1 MAYETTLI
9 LVGISIPP
17 ELRVRA
23 EKLLRTQRNAGNQ
36 SLAQILRLVDLTSDG
51 TLEFRAKKLPLP
63 DASEEPDEEGFVLSA
78 AGTWYESEKF
88 ALWLCRTEFAG
99 SVIEHSRE
107 GDGEAW
113 GWEFKDG
120 RIRCLEL
127 KPSGPWLRVR
137 PLPRNRPRRKYPK
150 DGRD

>member
-1 MAYETTLI
+1 MGYETTLI

-17 ELRVRA
+17 ERRVRT
-23 EKLLRTQRNAGNQ
+23 EKLLRTRRNSGNQ
-36 SLAQILRLVDLTSDG
+36 RLAEILRLVDFTRDG
-51 TLEFRAKKLPLP
+51 TLEFRAKNLPLP

-78 AGTWYESEKF
+78 AGKWYESERF
-88 ALWLCRTEFAG
+88 ALWLCRTGFAG

-107 GDGEAW
+107 CDGEAW

-127 KPSGPWLRVR
+127 RPSGRWLRVLR
-137 PLPRNRPRRKYPK
+137 
-150 DGRD
+150 

>member
-1 MAYETTLI
+1 MGYETTII
-9 LVGISIPP
+9 LVGIRIPP
-17 ELRVRA
+17 ERRVRA
-23 EKLLRTQRNAGNQ
+23 EKVLRTRRNSGNQ
-36 SLAQILRLVDLTSDG
+36 RLAEILRLVDFTSDG

-63 DASEEPDEEGFVLSA
+63 NASEEPDEEGFVLSA
-78 AGTWYESEKF
+78 AGKWYESERF
-88 ALWLCRTEFAG
+88 ALWLCRTGFAG

-127 KPSGPWLRVR
+127 RPSGRWLPVLR
-137 PLPRNRPRRKYPK
+137 
-150 DGRD
+150 